1 MGFTYE
7 CRTFTISVSYTHLIS
22 LHSRNLNKALSFYHT
37 AIMNS
42 SVTWCVASVPT
53 VLWADLLGYEGT
65 DEEKIDQLWATLL
78 KLCRI
83 EGIEA
88 KDTYLSLIHIYR

>member
-1 MGFTYE
+1 
-7 CRTFTISVSYTHLIS
+7 
-22 LHSRNLNKALSFYHT
+22 
-37 AIMNS
+37 MNS

-78 KLCRI
+78 KTLP
-83 EGIEA
+83 
-88 KDTYLSLIHIYR
+88 H

>member
-1 MGFTYE
+1 
-7 CRTFTISVSYTHLIS
+7 
-22 LHSRNLNKALSFYHT
+22 
-37 AIMNS
+37 MNS

-53 VLWADLLGYEGT
+53 VLWANLLGYEGS

-83 EGIEA
+83 EVLNR
-88 KDTYLSLIHIYR
+88 KIHIVITWQNCVAAVKH